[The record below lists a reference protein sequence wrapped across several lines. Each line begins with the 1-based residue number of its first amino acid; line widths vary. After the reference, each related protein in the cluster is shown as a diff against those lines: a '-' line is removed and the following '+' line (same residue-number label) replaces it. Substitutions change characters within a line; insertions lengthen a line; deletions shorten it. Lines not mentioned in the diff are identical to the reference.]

1 MDEEQIINQYYGK
14 VKFLADK
21 YSRNTSE
28 TEDLIQEGLIGL
40 LSAARNYKPEY
51 GVSFSSYSNC
61 CITNRMLD
69 FIKSRTEEL
78 LDDDFDIQDFSAN
91 PEQDYLLKEYLSSFK
106 LKLSEYEFNVLN
118 LMLDGYTNAC
128 IADRLGKS
136 VGSVYN
142 ASQRIRQKLSAEF
155 N

>member
-1 MDEEQIINQYYGK
+1 MNEEQIIDQYYGR
-14 VKFLADK
+14 VRFLAEK
-21 YSRNTSE
+21 YSRNPAE
-28 TEDLIQEGLIGL
+28 TEDLLQEGLIGL
-40 LSAARNYKPEY
+40 LSAARNYNPEF
-51 GVSFSSYSNC
+51 GVSFSSYSSR

-69 FIKSRTEEL
+69 FLKSRTEEL
-78 LDDDFDIQDFSAN
+78 LDEDYDIQDVSAN
-91 PEQDYLLKEYLSSFK
+91 PEQDYLLKEYLISFK
-106 LKLSEYEFNVLN
+106 EKLSEYEFNVLN